1 MAAAPVEAR
10 VSARPFSEVND
21 DGRDY
26 GRDGIER
33 PRRRGGIET
42 LVG

>member
-1 MAAAPVEAR
+1 MAAAPVKAR
-10 VSARPFSEVND
+10 VSARPSSEVND
-21 DGRDY
+21 EGRDDA
-26 GRDGIER
+26 RDGIER